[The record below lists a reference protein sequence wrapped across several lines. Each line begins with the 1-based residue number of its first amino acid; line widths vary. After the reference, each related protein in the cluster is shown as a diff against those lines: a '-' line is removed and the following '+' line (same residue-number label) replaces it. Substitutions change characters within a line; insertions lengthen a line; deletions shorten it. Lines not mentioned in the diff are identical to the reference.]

1 VEATGVT
8 APRKRGK
15 RGGNERSAE
24 TSVETPSKAAGPSS
38 AKPAGPS
45 SDASPGTRNVSAKR
59 PARRG
64 FGAAW
69 NEFFFAERDPRLA
82 AVLRIGFG
90 VLLLVNLGLWAPDLR
105 LWFTDA
111 GLLPAAAAREIVNEH
126 APTVLGWVSAAW
138 WPWLCYGVLVA
149 AAVLLTVG
157 WHTRIQ
163 AIIVLIGLT
172 SFQNRNYA
180 IVDGE
185 DTLFRL
191 FAFYLALCPA
201 GWAFSLD
208 ARRRKRRGLDLPPPV
223 PWGLRLFQI
232 QMSVIYLSSAIE
244 KSTGA
249 DWTSGSALYY
259 VARLDDSF
267 GKLPVPGFLFE
278 TLWITRLLTWSVLVL
293 EWTLPLFLWLRPTRR
308 WAIAVA
314 IVFHLSI
321 EYTMNL
327 FLFHWLMILGLLSFA
342 EVSELRW
349 PPWRRATTAAAA

>member
-1 VEATGVT
+1 MT

-15 RGGNERSAE
+15 PVPPAESPARS
-24 TSVETPSKAAGPSS
+24 T
-38 AKPAGPS
+38 
-45 SDASPGTRNVSAKR
+45 

-64 FGAAW
+64 FGESWNDVVFAA
-69 NEFFFAERDPRLA
+69 RDPRLA
-82 AVLRIGFG
+82 SVLRIGYG
-90 VLLLVNLGLWAPDLR
+90 ILLLINLVMWAPDLR
-105 LWFTDA
+105 LWFSEA
-111 GLLPAAAAREIVNEH
+111 GLMPLAAGREIVNEH
-126 APTVLGWVSAAW
+126 APTVLGWSSADW

-163 AIIVLIGLT
+163 AIVVLIGLT

-180 IVDGE
+180 LVDGE
-185 DTLFRL
+185 DTLFRM

-208 ARRRKRRGLDLPPPV
+208 ARRRKRRGIGEPPPI

-232 QMSVIYLSSAIE
+232 QMSVTYLSTAIE
-244 KSTGA
+244 KTGGHS
-249 DWTSGSALYY
+249 DWTSGHALYY
-259 VARLDDSF
+259 VSRLDDSF
-267 GKLPVPGFLFE
+267 GKFPVPGFPFE
-278 TLWITRLLTWSVLVL
+278 TLWVSQLLTWSVLVL
-293 EWTLPLFLWLRPTRR
+293 EWGLPVLLWLKPTRR
-308 WAIAVA
+308 VALVVA

-342 EVSELRW
+342 EFDELRW
-349 PPWRRATTAAAA
+349 PPWRKPVAAAPPS

>member
-1 VEATGVT
+1 MT
-8 APRKRGK
+8 ARKPGK
-15 RGGNERSAE
+15 ARPAAA
-24 TSVETPSKAAGPSS
+24 PSP
-38 AKPAGPS
+38 KPAP
-45 SDASPGTRNVSAKR
+45 P
-59 PARRG
+59 RRG
-64 FGAAW
+64 FGDAW
-69 NEFFFAERDPRLA
+69 NALFFAERDPRLA
-82 AVLRIGFG
+82 AVLRIGYG
-90 VLLLVNLGLWAPDLR
+90 VLLLINLAMWAPDLR
-105 LWFTDA
+105 LWFSES
-111 GLLPAAAAREIVNEH
+111 GLLPLAAAREIVNEH
-126 APTVLGWVSAAW
+126 APTVLGWMGAEAW
-138 WPWLCYGVLVA
+138 LWSCYGVLVA
-149 AAVLLTVG
+149 SAVLLTAG

-208 ARRRKRRGLDLPPPV
+208 ARRRKRRGITEAPPV

-244 KSTGA
+244 KSMA
-249 DWTSGSALYY
+249 SEWTSGTALYY

-267 GKLPVPGFLFE
+267 GKLPVPGFVFE
-278 TLWITRLLTWSVLVL
+278 TLWITKLVTWSVLVL
-293 EWTLPLFLWLRPTRR
+293 EWGLPVLLWLKRTRR
-308 WAIAVA
+308 VALVVA

-321 EYTMNL
+321 EYSMNL

-342 EVSELRW
+342 EFDELRW
-349 PPWRRATTAAAA
+349 PPWRRQGRQAWV

>member
-1 VEATGVT
+1 MT
-8 APRKRGK
+8 APGKRGK
-15 RGGNERSAE
+15 ARSAA
-24 TSVETPSKAAGPSS
+24 TAS
-38 AKPAGPS
+38 
-45 SDASPGTRNVSAKR
+45 ASPASASSPLPKPT

-64 FGAAW
+64 LGGAW
-69 NEFFFAERDPRLA
+69 NGLFFAARDPRLA
-82 AVLRIGFG
+82 SVLRIGYG
-90 VLLLVNLGLWAPDLR
+90 ILLLINLVMWAPDLR
-105 LWFTDA
+105 LWFSEA
-111 GLLPAAAAREIVNEH
+111 GLMPLAVGREIVNEH
-126 APTVLGWVSAAW
+126 APTVVGWVDADW

-149 AAVLLTVG
+149 SAVLLTAG

-208 ARRRKRRGLDLPPPV
+208 ARRRKRRQITEPPPI

-244 KSTGA
+244 KSKGSE
-249 DWTSGSALYY
+249 WTSGTALYY
-259 VARLDDSF
+259 VSRLDDAF
-267 GKLPVPGFLFE
+267 GKLPVPAFAFE
-278 TLWITRLLTWSVLVL
+278 TLWITKLLTWSVLAL
-293 EWTLPLFLWLRPTRR
+293 EWGLPVLLWLRPTRR
-308 WAIAVA
+308 VAIVVA

-321 EYTMNL
+321 EYSMNL

-342 EVSELRW
+342 EFDELRW
-349 PPWRRATTAAAA
+349 PPWRRPVAAGA